1 MPQEEDSGDL
11 SSEMLWDYIFVGGG
25 LSAAV
30 TSNRLLGHDP
40 SLKIL
45 VVEAGPDASNDPSI
59 VYPNSTNLIGG
70 EYDWKYKT
78 VPQVHLDKRQVDVP
92 CGKAL
97 GGGTVINSAGWSR
110 GAKRDYDLWAE
121 TVGDHRWS
129 YDGLLPYFRETE
141 AVANASIHSEEHGA
155 KGPVR
160 IQGVVSTKRE
170 YPLRERVLD
179 SWKDVGVNMLPFL
192 DGNAGEPNGVGD
204 LFENRHEGRRQI
216 ASVVYPLDGISVL
229 TDTLVAQVLLE
240 PNVNIHRPHRAV
252 GIKLSNGTT
261 IKGKE
266 IIVSAGAVR
275 TPQILMLSGI
285 GPALELAKH
294 NILPKVVAPDVG
306 EHLADH
312 GLFPIMWKVKDPS
325 AGYTIG
331 SGNPLFNE
339 TQYSWGVPTDFLVS
353 TGVSDKDGLAKA
365 IEEDEGF
372 KPDPKNHPL
381 LKQDN
386 TFNEFVIQ
394 YAGLPDGSTITSATI
409 NLLPTSRGSVK
420 LASADIKDAPLVDPN
435 YHATA
440 VDRFVAR
447 DGMRRLLAFILG
459 STPMGR
465 DIIDGDIG
473 APGFD
478 KPFTIDSTDDYIEKR
493 FAAGLGST
501 YHPMGTAA
509 MGKVVDTK
517 LRVNGVAGL
526 RVVDASVFPV
536 VITAHL
542 QVATY
547 AMANFAADII
557 YNERKCHQ

>member
-1 MPQEEDSGDL
+1 
-11 SSEMLWDYIFVGGG
+11 MLWDYIFVGGG
-25 LSAAV
+25 LSASVA
-30 TSNRLLGHDP
+30 SNRLLKHNP
-40 SLKIL
+40 MLKIL
-45 VVEAGPDASNDPSI
+45 VVEAGANANQDPSV
-59 VYPNSTNLIGG
+59 VYPNSTNLMGG

-78 VPQVHLDKRQVDVP
+78 VPQVHLGKRQIDLP

-97 GGGTVINSAGWSR
+97 GGGTVINAGGWSR

-121 TVGDHRWS
+121 AVGDPRWS

-141 AVANASIHSEEHGA
+141 RVANVSINPEQHGA
-155 KGPVR
+155 NGPVY
-160 IQGVVSTKRE
+160 IQGVVSTERE
-170 YPLRERVLD
+170 YPLREIVLD
-179 SWKDVGVNMLPFL
+179 SWKDVGVHVLPYL

-216 ASVVYPLDGISVL
+216 ASVVYPLDGVHVL
-229 TDTLVAQVLLE
+229 TETLVAKVLL
-240 PNVNIHRPHRAV
+240 NTNANIHRPHRAT
-252 GIKLSNGTT
+252 GIQLANGT
-261 IKGKE
+261 E
-266 IIVSAGAVR
+266 IAGHEVILSAGAVR

-294 NILPKVVAPDVG
+294 NISPKVIAPDVG
-306 EHLADH
+306 QHLVDH
-312 GLFPIMWKVKDPS
+312 GLFPVMWKLKDPS
-325 AGYTIG
+325 AGYSIG

-339 TQYSWGVPTDFLVS
+339 TQYGWGTPADFLVS
-353 TGVSDKDGLAKA
+353 AGVEDKKGLASA
-365 IEEDEGF
+365 IEEDEGR
-372 KPDPKNHPL
+372 KPDPRTHPL
-381 LKQDN
+381 LDQER
-386 TFNEFVIQ
+386 TFNEYVIQ

-409 NLLPTSRGSVK
+409 NLLPSSRGTVK
-420 LASADIKDAPLVDPN
+420 LASSNVQDAPLIDPN

-447 DGMRRLLAFILG
+447 DGMRRLIALTEGETRL
-459 STPMGR
+459 GR
-465 DIIDGDIG
+465 DILDGDAG

-478 KPFTIDSTDDYIEKR
+478 KPFTTNSTDDYIEKR

-517 LRVNGVAGL
+517 LRVKGVAGL
-526 RVVDASVFPV
+526 RVVDTSVFPV

-547 AMANFAADII
+547 AMANAAADII
-557 YNERKCHQ
+557 YSDRKCYQ